1 MLELFSRVSFD
12 KFNRMLFNLDE
23 FSGTISDDFFRMKL
37 LRIFDNVDC
46 FFDDFFDDFKNFDI
60 RS

>member
-46 FFDDFFDDFKNFDI
+46 FFDDFKNIDFL
-60 RS
+60 S